1 MHLPYVKTQKL
12 TLTRIALTV
21 LLPLCLMPASVSAE
35 GIEITPFVGYRVGG
49 EFEDFTTGAT
59 LKLSEEQTFGIVFDK
74 VMAKGSIL
82 EFYYSKQAS
91 SLTTTD
97 SVTSGSLFDVD
108 VEYLHVGGKHYLNR
122 EDGTFLLGTLG
133 ATHFSPGTNGLNSET
148 KFSLGLGIGI
158 ETGIDKRIGFRLE
171 GRGFATFM
179 DSGGAIFCGGSSGG
193 CTILVSG
200 DLLWQVEVNAGISFR
215 F

>member
-1 MHLPYVKTQKL
+1 MHPSYEKILLVL
-12 TLTRIALTV
+12 TL
-21 LLPLCLMPASVSAE
+21 LLPLCLIPTPVSAE
-35 GIEITPFVGYRVGG
+35 GIEITPFAGYRVGG
-49 EFEDFTTGAT
+49 EFEDITSGSTF
-59 LKLSEEQTFGIVFDK
+59 KLSEEPTFGIVFDK

-91 SLTTTD
+91 SLRSTD
-97 SVTSGSLFDVD
+97 SGTPDPLFDVD

-122 EDGTFLLGTLG
+122 EDGTFLLGTVG
-133 ATHFSPGTNGLNSET
+133 ATHFSPGTDGLSSET
-148 KFSLGLGIGI
+148 KLSLGLGIGI
-158 ETGIDKRIGFRLE
+158 ETPIDRRIGFRLE

-193 CTILVSG
+193 CTILVSS